1 MSFSKKIF
9 LAIFGTA
16 VFSALTVCLVLNTAL
31 SSHRIT
37 EFEESYI
44 DHMNLLAG
52 TLVRL
57 EGDQAKL
64 AMNNLLEDM
73 IHHDVDNLNV
83 ELFGPE
89 NENLGKVTRPEF
101 EPTFDSAEMVS
112 KADGAYWRDG
122 RMVVL
127 TSLEDKSGKEY
138 RLVTTISAATIEKEL
153 NRIKYT
159 LLGTAAA
166 LILFSLWLSRVLT
179 RTLLR
184 KVNAIYTLLAEITQ
198 TQDYSKRVN
207 VAGEESGEGPGRN
220 SRDELDGL
228 GRNLNHMLQALQA
241 SQSRLLE
248 AERDKARSQVAAQVA
263 HDIRSPLMSMNMA
276 LSQIENAPMEP
287 LAILKSAV
295 ARVAGI
301 VQKLSASIAK
311 QDQESGVE
319 APKLTLVE
327 PLIASVVNEH
337 SVRLKPVQ
345 ELTLTGVSPLP
356 EIWSVLQVNELQS
369 AISNL
374 INNAFEAGAT
384 KVDLVLG
391 AEGKK
396 WTLQIRDNGKGI
408 PAAILEKIFERSFTS
423 GKAGGSGLGL
433 FQAKAAIEWTG
444 GTLEVSTV
452 EGEGTVFTMKVP
464 KEKNPAWLAPSI
476 EVALDQ
482 KIFFV
487 DDDLNVLSAWQAKA
501 AALGLTAAAFY
512 SSVDKFLAEVPV
524 TSLPES
530 ALLIIDQNLNGSKT
544 GLEILEQVALAKRA
558 YLCTSEFDEKW
569 VQDRVRK
576 LNVHLI
582 PKPWI
587 SQFELKVRTS

>member
-44 DHMNLLAG
+44 DHMNLLAQ
-52 TLVRL
+52 TLENL
-57 EGDQAKL
+57 EGNQARMVL
-64 AMNNLLEDM
+64 NNLLEDM

-83 ELFGPE
+83 ELFGPD
-89 NENLGKVTRPEF
+89 NENMGQVARPEF
-101 EPTFDSAEMVS
+101 VPTFKSADFLS
-112 KADGAYWRDG
+112 RTDGAYWQDE
-122 RMVVL
+122 RMVVV
-127 TSLEDKSGKEY
+127 TSLQDKSGKEY
-138 RLVTTISAATIEKEL
+138 RMVATISAATIEKEL

-184 KVNAIYTLLAEITQ
+184 KVNAIYSLLAEITSS
-198 TQDYSKRVN
+198 QDYSKRVE
-207 VAGEESGEGPGRN
+207 VSAEESK
-220 SRDELDGL
+220 DELDGL
-228 GRNLNHMLQALQA
+228 GRNLNHMLQTLQA

-311 QDQESGVE
+311 PDQETGVE

-337 SVRLKPVQ
+337 SVRLKPHQ
-345 ELTLTGVSPLP
+345 TLTLTGVAALP
-356 EIWSVLQVNELQS
+356 QVWSVLQVNELQA

-391 AEGKK
+391 VEGKK
-396 WTLQIRDNGKGI
+396 WSLQIRDNGKGI
-408 PAAILEKIFERSFTS
+408 PSSILDKIFERSFTS
-423 GKAGGSGLGL
+423 GKTGGSGLGL

-444 GTLEVSTV
+444 GSLDVSTV
-452 EGEGTVFTMKVP
+452 EGEGTVFTLKVP
-464 KEKNPAWLAPSI
+464 KEKNPAWLAAAI
-476 EVALDQ
+476 EASADQ
-482 KIFFV
+482 KIYFV
-487 DDDLNVLSAWQAKA
+487 DDDSNVLGAWQAK
-501 AALGLTAAAFY
+501 TAAVGLQAAGFY
-512 SSVDKFLAEVPV
+512 SSVDKFLSEVPA
-524 TSLPES
+524 S
-530 ALLIIDQNLNGSKT
+530 ALAEPVLLVIDQNLNGSKT
-544 GLEILEQVALAKRA
+544 GLEILEQVAMGSRA

-587 SQFELKVRTS
+587 SQFELKVRNS